1 VKGASLALLLA
12 AAALLVAGCG
22 RQSYGSKVS
31 KLCENF
37 AKRERQIA
45 TPSDPQAL
53 AARGDKIVKA
63 YDEEI
68 LQPLLRIQPPEQD
81 AAAARRLR
89 GIAQQQ
95 RDTLQALADAG
106 KRGDVQQVRRLA
118 VRNAQLN
125 AQAGDVARQIKAD
138 SCT

>member
-1 VKGASLALLLA
+1 VKAAALVLGVGALLLA
-12 AAALLVAGCG
+12 GCG
-22 RQSYGSKVS
+22 SQSYGSKVS

-37 AKRERQIA
+37 AKREKQIG
-45 TPSDPQAL
+45 TPNDPQAL
-53 AARGDKIVKA
+53 AVRGDKIVKA

-68 LQPLLRIQPPEQD
+68 LQPLLRIQPPERY
-81 AAAARRLR
+81 AAAAQRLR

-95 RDTLQALADAG
+95 RDTLQGLADAG

-118 VRNAQLN
+118 VRNAHLN
-125 AQAGDVARQIKAD
+125 AQAGEVARRIKAD